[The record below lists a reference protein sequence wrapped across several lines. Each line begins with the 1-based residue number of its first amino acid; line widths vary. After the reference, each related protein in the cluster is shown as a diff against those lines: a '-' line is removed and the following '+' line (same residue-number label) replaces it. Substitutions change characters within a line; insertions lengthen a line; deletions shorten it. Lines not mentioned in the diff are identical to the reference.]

1 MKLRAPTVG
10 PIVGYTTP
18 DATRIWLRGEMQRNG
33 EGYRRAFGAVRIRV
47 AGTRN
52 WSAPVFAK
60 LQPHFDMTGI
70 CVLAGLAPTTAH
82 EYQAGWFYSDME
94 LVDCGPQM
102 PLDWSAAET
111 GAVRTAAPAGES
123 TRRYAVGSCRYL
135 LRLFGGT
142 LFDERGDKT
151 FRTILQQHETAEGR
165 LDGLVMVGDQIYA
178 DDLGPVGSDRNVD
191 DYLSRYRMVFGQPH
205 LRRLMSRVPTYM
217 ILDDHEIEND
227 WPKHA
232 TSRDRQTIYPAAIHA
247 YQIYQASHSPLFALS
262 PVQRIDGVPEQLW
275 YTFRD
280 GCCDW
285 FVMDTRTERR
295 YLGGPD
301 KDRMLDDRQMSAL
314 LEWLVDG
321 SGQVK
326 VIASAIPLF
335 PDVVKEAED
344 KWAGFRAQRAEILG
358 FIFAKEI
365 PKVVV
370 LSGDLHC
377 SFVAELTSAKRRGPR
392 IVQVVSSS
400 FFWPYPHMRR
410 REIVMDAKLVVPKNG
425 AAYRAKVISPVVK
438 KDNFARVELDPGQLR
453 VHYVGRKG
461 EALGDVSVA
470 L

>member
-1 MKLRAPTVG
+1 MKLQAPTVG

-18 DATRIWLRGEMQRNG
+18 DATRIWLRGELHRSG
-33 EGYRRAFGAVRIRV
+33 DGYRRAFGAVRIRAV
-47 AGTRN
+47 GARS
-52 WSAPVFAK
+52 WSAPVFTK

-70 CVLAGLAPTTAH
+70 CALTGLTPLTAH
-82 EYQAGWFYSDME
+82 EYQAGWFFSDKE
-94 LVDCGPQM
+94 LTDCGPQM
-102 PLDWSAAET
+102 ALDWSAAGT
-111 GAVRTAAPAGES
+111 GSVRTAAPPGE
-123 TRRYAVGSCRYL
+123 TARRYAVGSCRYL
-135 LRLFGGT
+135 MRLFGGT

-151 FRTILQQHETAEGR
+151 FRTILEHHESADGR
-165 LDGLVMVGDQIYA
+165 LDGLVMLGDQIYA
-178 DDLGPVGSDRNVD
+178 DDLAALGADRSVD

-205 LRRLMSRVPTYM
+205 LRRLMSRVPNYM

-262 PVQRIDGVPEQLW
+262 DERRVDGVPDRLW
-275 YTFRD
+275 YSFRD

-295 YLGGPD
+295 YYGGPD
-301 KDRMLDDRQMSAL
+301 KDRMLNDRQMSAL
-314 LEWLVDG
+314 LAWLGDG

-335 PDVVKEAED
+335 PDVVKEADD
-344 KWAGFRAQRAEILG
+344 KWAGFRAQRAEILAH
-358 FIFAKEI
+358 IFAKKV

-377 SFVAELTSAKRRGPR
+377 SFVAELTSPKHKGQKL
-392 IVQVVSSS
+392 VQVVSSS

-410 REIVMDAKLVVPKNG
+410 RELRMDAKLIVPKNG
-425 AAYRAKVISPVVK
+425 AGYRAKVISPVLK
-438 KDNFARVELDPGQLR
+438 TDNFARVDIESGRIR
-453 VHYVGRKG
+453 VGYFGRKG
-461 EALGDVSVA
+461 EVLGEVSVS